1 MSAEDTELS
10 AVLDAGTF
18 IVKAYAYFIK
28 RLLIKKKL
36 LLAEID
42 TVFIIHIVKLHKN
55 IGLSPSM
62 RL

>member
-42 TVFIIHIVKLHKN
+42 TVFIIHIVSYTRTS
-55 IGLSPSM
+55 G
-62 RL
+62 